1 MNGGYQRGTFAPHL
15 VCRFIGA
22 KAHENSL
29 AQEPLRGPTQIDDF
43 GNELRLDPM
52 HARKLKRRAESWRR
66 LRMCGQHR
74 EPAPPFGDVEPEQ
87 EAGSGDHGR
96 DGES

>member
-1 MNGGYQRGTFAPHL
+1 
-15 VCRFIGA
+15 
-22 KAHENSL
+22 
-29 AQEPLRGPTQIDDF
+29 
-43 GNELRLDPM
+43 
-52 HARKLKRRAESWRR
+52 
-66 LRMCGQHR
+66 MCGQHR